1 MRIAN
6 IGQDKFAFTGKKLN
20 AKKINRAALPTIS
33 GLGILAGSSMS
44 GHNVPPNAGEH
55 EPGSSVDDSI
65 WDQIKHV
72 GKMATEAGE
81 EIGKGAKELGEA
93 LLDFLDDVL

>member
-44 GHNVPPNAGEH
+44 GQNIPPNAGKH
-55 EPGSSVDDSI
+55 VPGSSVDDSV

-72 GKMATEAGE
+72 GEMAKDAGKTIVEEA
-81 EIGKGAKELGEA
+81 KDSFDD
-93 LLDFLDDVL
+93 LLDVLDDIF